1 MALDTDM
8 DTSNDPSGFD
18 VDNYRQRLDQALGL
32 NTYGSSSSMGDS
44 GVVDGGQSAAPQSQ
58 IQLASNTP
66 RYGIQPQ
73 PKPLPPQPSYL
84 PQDSGNGQSQ
94 IDPGPPV
101 SSLPSAQS
109 QAPAQPGQPTQPG
122 QQGPVNGKAQ
132 LGPQG
137 FSAKDFDTD
146 KLKDVKTSG
155 DLVAAMKPDAR
166 NQYMDWW
173 EQQYGAIND
182 KFNAMRDQLGGQKD
196 QHPNMTRQQKFETLL
211 DFGLHLMRA
220 SQPDRHGGPGGG
232 DFVGAVGE
240 AVQGSLGDRVQQ
252 DQSQEGLRQQ
262 KLSQIEQQRQAE
274 LKGVGNYGDAVK
286 GANQISRDQASI
298 AASNARAA
306 SYNKPGKESLIYG
319 KGNTIYGYS
328 GGGKASQITDQDGKP
343 IETDP
348 TRAPGRGGGR
358 DSVFSQK
365 LSEWRNS
372 NPLSDNASAE
382 EKQSWNEKALAFAS
396 GKTGLTNDTVFL
408 KALGQAQ
415 RELGNPSF
423 YDGETPYR
431 DAVNARALEIYSS
444 VSGRNPMGGDG
455 RQPSQLPSAGP
466 LSSGGNSD
474 PLRIR

>member
-1 MALDTDM
+1 MDM
-8 DTSNDPSGFD
+8 DMGSNPSGFD
-18 VDNYRQRLDQALGL
+18 VDSYRQRLNQALGL
-32 NTYGSSSSMGDS
+32 ESAGGSSLSDS
-44 GVVDGGQSAAPQSQ
+44 GVVDGGQSAAPQSD
-58 IQLASNTP
+58 IQLASNQGTYINRSQP
-66 RYGIQPQ
+66 RGFQPQ
-73 PKPLPPQPSYL
+73 QKPLPEQPSYL
-84 PQDSGNGQSQ
+84 PQDSDPGQSQ
-94 IDPGPPV
+94 ISDPGPPA
-101 SSLPSAQS
+101 STLPSAQPPPS
-109 QAPAQPGQPTQPG
+109 AQPQGAPQGGAPG
-122 QQGPVNGKAQ
+122 GKPA
-132 LGPQG
+132 LGPSG
-137 FSAKDFDTD
+137 FSAKDFDQS
-146 KLKDVKTSG
+146 KIKDVKTTG
-155 DLVAAMKPDAR
+155 DLVAAMKPEAR
-166 NQYMDWW
+166 NSYMDWW

-182 KFNAMRDQLGGQKD
+182 KFNQMRQSLGGPKD
-196 QHPNMTRQQKFETLL
+196 MSPDMTRQQKFETLL

-232 DFVGAVGE
+232 DFVGALGE
-240 AVQGSLGDRVQQ
+240 AVTGAIGDRVQQ
-252 DQSQEGLRQQ
+252 QHGQEADRQG
-262 KLSQIEQQRQAE
+262 KLSQIEQQRQTE
-274 LKGVGNYGDAVK
+274 LKGIGNYGDAIK
-286 GANQISRDQASI
+286 GAAQVSRDQASI
-298 AASNARAA
+298 SASNARAA
-306 SYNKPGKESLIYG
+306 SYDKPGKESLIYG